1 VAIDERMAALEHSMV
16 SVLSLLKNMVGTPRG
31 ALAQPVDGAQ

>member
-1 VAIDERMAALEHSMV
+1 V